1 MSTTETIPEPQTT
14 SLGFRGRFLPSDD
27 PAILVGETWTSPG
40 GGAGPLHIH
49 LHSSERFDV
58 LEGAITVRMGRARHV
73 VSAGESFTI
82 PAGAP
87 HTFVNH
93 TDAEAHFI
101 ATFTNPGRL
110 ESFFTELLDRAGEPS
125 VRELADLMGRYPEE
139 FFYAPYVPV
148 GVQRALA
155 AVVRRCA
162 GHGRRRGAGE
172 PQPGAPRG

>member
-1 MSTTETIPEPQTT
+1 MTTTITPEPVAT
-14 SLGFRGRFLPSDD
+14 SLDFRGRFLPQDD
-27 PAILVGETWTSPG
+27 PAILVGETWASPG

-49 LHSSERFDV
+49 LHASERFDV
-58 LEGAITVRMGRARHV
+58 LEGAITVRLGRTRHV

-82 PAGAP
+82 PAGTP

-93 TDAEAHFI
+93 TDAEAHFT

-110 ESFFTELLDRAGEPS
+110 EAFFTELLDREGKPS
-125 VRELADLMGRYPEE
+125 VVELARLMGRYPEE

-162 GHGRRRGAGE
+162 RHGL
-172 PQPGAPRG
+172 